1 MNVETTKAF
10 PEGTNKKN
18 PMNLSFCS
26 ICYQIFESGVDSRT
40 VFCGVRLEQLDGET
54 VSNKL
59 YVHFYSDDSVMGSG
73 FLLSF
78 AGKEGIYKSKLFQA
92 GEPTS

>member
-10 PEGTNKKN
+10 SEGTNKKSI
-18 PMNLSFCS
+18 NLSFCS
-26 ICYQIFESGVDSRT
+26 ICYQIFESGGDSRT
-40 VFCGVRLEQLDGET
+40 VFCGVRREQLDGET

-59 YVHFYSDDSVMGSG
+59 YVHFYSDDSVMDSG

-78 AGKEGIYKSKLFQA
+78 VGKEDIYNSKLFQA